1 MVEQNFVFTLFALS
15 QSVTPQRCFKQVM
28 RRTLRTANAAQT
40 GIQSDDCRH
49 SLCLTHH
56 RVSVRRTASFWIK
69 IWLGNNEF
77 CTSWDTV
84 CTIIALFQQEVA
96 TRRQHCTFFST
107 HTRDFPS
114 TFFLVVTVNTWLLI
128 LSFHLQRQR
137 WFVLVLA
144 PLTLVQLWLWSFG
157 LFACA
162 NAACWILSQMW
173 LMCECVQNLCH
184 IIPWIASI
192 GSMPNAHRN
201 KKQTKKTDQIA
212 DIPKIKGQYPQKE
225 SPRGVSSE
233 QNGDV
238 YHRDVC

>member
-15 QSVTPQRCFKQVM
+15 QSVTPETWELLMQ
-28 RRTLRTANAAQT
+28 LRLEYNQMIAGTVYALPTTERPWGELPAFE
-40 GIQSDDCRH
+40 
-49 SLCLTHH
+49 L
-56 RVSVRRTASFWIK
+56 K

-173 LMCECVQNLCH
+173 LMCECVQNSCH
-184 IIPWIASI
+184 ILPWIASI
-192 GSMPNAHRN
+192 GSMPNAHRKRTN
-201 KKQTKKTDQIA
+201 KTRPNSRHSKDKKAIST
-212 DIPKIKGQYPQKE
+212 
-225 SPRGVSSE
+225 GVSKRGFIWTEWWRVS
-233 QNGDV
+233 QRCLLNFS
-238 YHRDVC
+238 